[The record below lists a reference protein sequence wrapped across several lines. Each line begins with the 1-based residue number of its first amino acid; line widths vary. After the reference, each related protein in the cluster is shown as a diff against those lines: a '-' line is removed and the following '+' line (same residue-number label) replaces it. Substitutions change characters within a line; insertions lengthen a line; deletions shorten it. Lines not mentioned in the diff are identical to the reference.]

1 MSDFAVKKNNVPE
14 TKTGD
19 VGTAKRNIIR
29 KNSGSRGGGGGGS
42 GTSRKEGSAGQSV
55 DDGSLYID
63 GSALDENDPNYD
75 SEEETAKR
83 TPIPGTAP
91 LSREEIAKSKL
102 TLTQYKKKIQPI
114 INDFLSSFVID
125 DVALSLQV

>member
-1 MSDFAVKKNNVPE
+1 MSTFAVKKNVVPE

-19 VGTAKRNIIR
+19 AGTAKRNIIR
-29 KNSGSRGGGGGGS
+29 KNSGSRGGGGGG

-114 INDFLSSFVID
+114 INEFLTSFVID